1 MFWTG
6 EAQLRASSS
15 LATPNSFFIGAYS
28 QKLSLPRVQSS
39 LGFPELVA
47 PHAATGWTCSKQEK
61 LKLTVTL
68 GLATICYNFAVS
80 FPQALFFWHV
90 KNITKEHIF
99 HPEFLFFYLYLQVY
113 GFINSKP
120 TIRSATPQ
128 RPPFPR
134 QYSLARLQGRIHS
147 KKE

>member
-1 MFWTG
+1 
-6 EAQLRASSS
+6 
-15 LATPNSFFIGAYS
+15 
-28 QKLSLPRVQSS
+28 VQSS

-99 HPEFLFFYLYLQVY
+99 HPEFLFFYLYLQVC
-113 GFINSKP
+113 GFQVGKRTAELLSVTVNIGDE
-120 TIRSATPQ
+120 
-128 RPPFPR
+128 
-134 QYSLARLQGRIHS
+134 SLASEYETNRDTS
-147 KKE
+147 KIISTSSSSSFAERDT